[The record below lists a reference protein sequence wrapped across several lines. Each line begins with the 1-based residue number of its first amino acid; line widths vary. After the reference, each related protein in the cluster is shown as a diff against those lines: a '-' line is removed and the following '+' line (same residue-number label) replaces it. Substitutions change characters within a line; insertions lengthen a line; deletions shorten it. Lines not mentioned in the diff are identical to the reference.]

1 VTPRDGEAKRL
12 SWRWTVYGALA
23 AAVILFPFYW
33 MVVAAFREEA
43 ALLAYPP
50 QIWPTN
56 LSPELFWRVFST
68 TNVGLWLRNTA
79 IVAGTATLA
88 VVPIGVLTAYAL
100 SRFRGRGVS
109 LAALLIVVTQM
120 MPAVLLLVPYFII
133 FRELG
138 LLDGLLGLILANF
151 AWTLPVTAWLMRS
164 AFDGVPAELEEA
176 AMVDGCSRLGALW
189 RVAVPLAMPGLVASA
204 VFAFISS
211 WDEYFFARTLI
222 SDSAN
227 WVVSVGLGS
236 FSGDYAT
243 SWQKVMAV
251 ATIST
256 LPPAI
261 LFLFVQR
268 AFVENAAAGGVKG

>member
-1 VTPRDGEAKRL
+1 MTRPDESVQLP
-12 SWRWTVYGALA
+12 WRWTVYGALTA
-23 AAVILFPFYW
+23 IVILFPFYW
-33 MVVAAFREEA
+33 MVVAAFREES

-50 QIWPTN
+50 QLWPTN
-56 LSPELFWRVFST
+56 LSPELFWNVFFT

-79 IVAGTATLA
+79 VVAGIATLA
-88 VVPIGVLTAYAL
+88 VTPIAIVTAYAL

-109 LAALLIVVTQM
+109 LTALLIVVTQM
-120 MPAVLLLVPYFII
+120 MPSTLLLVPYFII
-133 FRELG
+133 FREVG
-138 LLDGLLGLILANF
+138 LLDNLIGLVFANF

-164 AFDGVPAELEEA
+164 AFDGVPTELEEA
-176 AMVDGCSRLGALW
+176 AMVDGCGRLGAMW
-189 RVAVPLAMPGLVASA
+189 RVAVPLAMPGLVAA
-204 VFAFISS
+204 VVFAFIAS

-268 AFVENAAAGGVKG
+268 AFVDNVSAGGVKG

>member
-1 VTPRDGEAKRL
+1 MTKSDASARL
-12 SWRWTVYGALA
+12 PWRWSAFA
-23 AAVILFPFYW
+23 AVCVMVILFPFYW
-33 MVVAAFREEA
+33 MVVAAFREES

-50 QIWPTN
+50 QLWPTD
-56 LSPELFWRVFST
+56 LAPGLFWRVFST
-68 TNVGLWLRNTA
+68 TNVGTWLRNTA
-79 IVAGTATLA
+79 LVATVATLA
-88 VVPIGVLTAYAL
+88 VVPIAAITAYAL
-100 SRFRGRGVS
+100 SRFRGRSVS

-138 LLDGLLGLILANF
+138 LLDGLGGLILANF

-164 AFDGVPAELEEA
+164 AFDGVPTELEEA
-176 AMVDGCSRLGALW
+176 AMVDGCGRFGALW
-189 RVAVPLAMPGLVASA
+189 RIAVPLAMPGLVASA

-268 AFVENAAAGGVKG
+268 AFVENVSAGGVKG